1 MTITAKRFGRIDVW
15 PRYRDARLADTD
27 ESKYVGRCV
36 VWPTIAQAIDAPDD
50 SGGNVLR
57 LGENLQLTDRI
68 WCCAG
73 WPEENGPG

>member
-73 WPEENGPG
+73 WPEENGPR